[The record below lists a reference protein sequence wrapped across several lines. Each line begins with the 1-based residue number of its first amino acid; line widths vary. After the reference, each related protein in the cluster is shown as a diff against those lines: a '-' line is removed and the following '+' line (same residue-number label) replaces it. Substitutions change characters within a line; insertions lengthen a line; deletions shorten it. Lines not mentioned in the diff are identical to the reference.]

1 MLTHEVGTAHAKT
14 RITFLIIDSFKGF
27 LMVTV
32 EEIRV
37 KYPGAEAWQMGDS
50 PELASELADLIK
62 KGIKT
67 ASCGSFASYQQEQS
81 APRIGSYN
89 IILDGQNVPVCVTRL
104 VSMRLV
110 RFCDVTEAF
119 ARKEGEGDLSL
130 EYWQKEHQRFFT
142 SEGHFSEDM
151 ELIAEEFEV
160 TEVL

>member
-1 MLTHEVGTAHAKT
+1 MFA
-14 RITFLIIDSFKGF
+14 
-27 LMVTV
+27 V
-32 EEIRV
+32 EKLKV
-37 KYPGAEAWQMGDS
+37 KYPGAGAWQMGDS
-50 PELASELADLIK
+50 PELTSELADLIN

-67 ASCGSFASYQQEQS
+67 ASCGSFASYQQEES

-119 ARKEGEGDLSL
+119 ARKEGEGELSL

-142 SEGHFSEDM
+142 QEGHFSEDM

-160 TEVL
+160 VEVL

>member
-1 MLTHEVGTAHAKT
+1 MFA
-14 RITFLIIDSFKGF
+14 
-27 LMVTV
+27 V
-32 EEIRV
+32 EKLKV
-37 KYPGAEAWQMGDS
+37 KYPGAGAWQMGDS

-67 ASCGSFASYQQEQS
+67 ATCGSFASYQQEES

-142 SEGHFSEDM
+142 REGHFS
-151 ELIAEEFEV
+151 
-160 TEVL
+160 